1 MKAILALADGRYF
14 TGKALGI
21 PGEITGEVVFNT
33 SMSGY
38 QEILT
43 DPSYA
48 GEIVTM
54 TYPLIGNYGINLE
67 DVESTRPHLAGF
79 VVKEASE
86 FPSNW
91 RSKMSL
97 DAYLKENGI
106 VGIQGIDTRAL
117 VRHIRDKGAQ
127 TGIISTVDLDPR
139 SLAEK
144 ARKAPSIVG
153 RDLVREVTCETPY
166 HWSEGPWDLE
176 TGYGAATPAARFKV
190 VAYDFGIKRNILRN
204 LVAAGCDVT
213 VVPADTPAEKV
224 LAMAPDGVFLS
235 NGPGDPEP
243 IVYAQDNIRQIL
255 GKKPIFGI
263 CLGHQLLS
271 IALGGKTYKLKFGHR
286 GGNQP
291 VRRGDGHEV
300 EITAQN
306 HGFAVASDSIK
317 DQGVVTHINLNDNTV
332 EGLEHK
338 TMPAFS
344 VQYHP
349 EASPGPHDARYLFE
363 RFIQMMEKEKNQAKG
378 ERPGPRG

>member
-1 MKAILALADGRYF
+1 VKAILALADGKVF
-14 TGKALGI
+14 QGKALGAS
-21 PGEITGEVVFNT
+21 GEVTGEVVFNT
-33 SMSGY
+33 SMTGY

-67 DVESTRPHLAGF
+67 DVESSRPHLSGF
-79 VVKEASE
+79 VVKEASDY
-86 FPSNW
+86 PSNW
-91 RSKMSL
+91 RSRMSL

-127 TGIISTVDLDPR
+127 TGIISTVDLDVD
-139 SLAEK
+139 SLVEK
-144 ARKAPSIVG
+144 ALKAPSIVG
-153 RDLVREVTCETPY
+153 RDLVREVTCRKSY
-166 HWSEGPWDLE
+166 HWSEGAWDLAGGYLPSGE
-176 TGYGAATPAARFKV
+176 TPRFKV

-204 LVAAGCDVT
+204 LVSAGCDVT

-224 LAMAPDGVFLS
+224 LEMNPDGVFLS

-243 IVYAQDNIRQIL
+243 IVYAQENIRKIL
-255 GKKPIFGI
+255 GKKPLFGI

-291 VRRGDGHEV
+291 VQRGEDRRV

-306 HGFAVASDSIK
+306 HGFAVDGASIDNEA
-317 DQGVVTHINLNDNTV
+317 VLTHRNLNDNTV
-332 EGLEHK
+332 EGLIHK
-338 TMPAFS
+338 TLPAFS

-349 EASPGPHDARYLFE
+349 EASPGPHDARYLFD
-363 RFIQMMEKEKNQAKG
+363 RFIEMMEKEKQASG
-378 ERPGPRG
+378 DGQ